1 MKINEFTT
9 NLNTYVA
16 TVRVVLRN
24 GTTMAKT
31 LVICDGVNQARML
44 LMRLYGEGNV
54 FSVHALMD
62 GEVTEGTKTVTAS
75 ELQVMSL
82 TDRAKQLNQ
91 QAKETKARQSLEK
104 AQKKFRRTAL
114 RITNWLT
121 NWGTIKKIHLCQFG
135 QLEKITYRQP
145 TRELMKDIELK
156 NKAIIWLKEKSTEY
170 KTRPQK
176 FTPT

>member
-31 LVICDGVNQARML
+31 HVIADGVNQARML
-44 LMRLYGEGNV
+44 LMHLYGEGNV
-54 FSVHALMD
+54 LSVQAVMD
-62 GEVTEGTKTVTAS
+62 QDVKEGTKTLTAS
-75 ELQVMSL
+75 ELQVKSL

-104 AQKKFRRTAL
+104 AREKFRRSASFVDL
-114 RITNWLT
+114 
-121 NWGTIKKIHLCQFG
+121 
-135 QLEKITYRQP
+135 
-145 TRELMKDIELK
+145 
-156 NKAIIWLKEKSTEY
+156 
-170 KTRPQK
+170 
-176 FTPT
+176 

>member
-31 LVICDGVNQARML
+31 HVICDGVNQARML

-62 GEVTEGTKTVTAS
+62 GEVTVGTKTVTAS

-114 RITNWLT
+114 RITN
-121 NWGTIKKIHLCQFG
+121 
-135 QLEKITYRQP
+135 
-145 TRELMKDIELK
+145 
-156 NKAIIWLKEKSTEY
+156 
-170 KTRPQK
+170 
-176 FTPT
+176 